1 MQIIFFLDNEI
12 FRKKVFNA
20 IENPFFWSFGE
31 KFPLFGENFTAIE
44 DFYSVRKYFS
54 CWTIGKSRL
63 LKMTKIFENYYFF

>member
-44 DFYSVRKYFS
+44 DFF
-54 CWTIGKSRL
+54 L
-63 LKMTKIFENYYFF
+63 LANI